1 MAIIYS
7 YPQIGELATN
17 DTIAISDFSN
27 GNKTK
32 SVTIGQLS
40 SYFNTGVVNN
50 LVQQKSV
57 TLTSAQ
63 LLSLNGGG
71 SIELIAAPGV
81 NKVIVIISTATF
93 LDYNSIAYNFF
104 PSLNL
109 TLGSKTQSSISNS
122 FLNVTSD
129 SYTTFDNQGG
139 GSGSF
144 LQPNTALSLF
154 AEPIVTVTTG
164 NSPFTISIL
173 YRIVDFS

>member
-1 MAIIYS
+1 MANIYS

-27 GNKTK
+27 GNKTQ

-40 SYFNTGVVNN
+40 SYFNTG
-50 LVQQKSV
+50 LVQQTSV

-93 LDYNSIAYNFF
+93 LDYNSITYDFNS
-104 PSLNL
+104 SLYL
-109 TLGSKTQSSISNS
+109 ALDSKTQSFIFNS
-122 FLNVTSD
+122 SLNATSD
-129 SYTTFDNQGG
+129 NYATFDNQAG
-139 GSGSF
+139 GSSS
-144 LQPNTALSLF
+144 LLEPNTALSLF
-154 AEPIVTVTTG
+154 ADPFVTVTTG